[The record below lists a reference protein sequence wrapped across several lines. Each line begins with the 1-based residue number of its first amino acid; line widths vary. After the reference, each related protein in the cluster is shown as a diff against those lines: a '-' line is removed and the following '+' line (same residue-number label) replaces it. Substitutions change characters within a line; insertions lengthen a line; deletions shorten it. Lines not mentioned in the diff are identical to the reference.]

1 MRWAI
6 VAAAMAMAV
15 PAFGQIVLDHHE
27 ELSVEQARQLVE
39 KNERAL
45 HLWVTTL
52 PLDVATVFST
62 YEGDLSLD
70 FLTTISATATSGPS
84 ARKSSARRTS
94 IASPPRA

>member
-1 MRWAI
+1 MRWLI

-45 HLWVTTL
+45 HL
-52 PLDVATVFST
+52 
-62 YEGDLSLD
+62 
-70 FLTTISATATSGPS
+70 
-84 ARKSSARRTS
+84 
-94 IASPPRA
+94 

>member
-1 MRWAI
+1 MRWAV
-6 VAAAMAMAV
+6 VAAFMAMAV

-70 FLTTISATATSGPS
+70 FLTTISAEAAEALAKHKGSLSLRGL
-84 ARKSSARRTS
+84 
-94 IASPPRA
+94 